1 MEKVI
6 LTAAVVGAEV
16 TRSQSPHVPYTP
28 EEIARA
34 AVDAWRA
41 GAAAVHLHARWPD
54 GRPSQEAAHFR
65 EVVDRIR
72 GAGSDV
78 VVQCSTGGAVG
89 MSVDE
94 RLGSLVD
101 GAEMGTLN
109 LGTMNFGD
117 EVFENRR
124 SDIVRI
130 AGRLREREL
139 VPECEVYDAGMLD
152 TLRWLLAKGHLARP
166 YHVQLVLGVPGG
178 MAANE
183 RNLRFLV
190 EGLPEPTAWAAAG
203 VGRAQLE
210 VAALAMRLGGHA
222 RVGLEDN
229 LYLSKGVLAKG
240 SHELVQAAVA
250 LAREAGREP
259 ATPAEARSLLGIGAG
274 AAAPHAPCPSGA
286 RAPASSGAPFSS
298 AVTAPESSS
307 PTVPAASGRG
317 VQS

>member
-1 MEKVI
+1 MSEQGEVVI
-6 LTAAVVGAEV
+6 TAAVVGAEV
-16 TRSQSPHVPYTP
+16 TRAQSPYVPYTP
-28 EEIARA
+28 AEIAQA

-54 GRPSQEAAHFR
+54 GRPSQEGAHFR
-65 EVVDRIR
+65 EIVDRIR

-78 VVQCSTGGAVG
+78 VLQVSTGGAVG

-101 GAEMGTLN
+101 GAEMATLN

-117 EVFENRR
+117 EVFVNTRP
-124 SDIVRI
+124 DIVRI
-130 AGRLREREL
+130 AARLRERRL

-178 MAANE
+178 MGASE

-190 EGLPEPTAWAAAG
+190 EGLPEPTPWTAAG

-210 VAALAMRLGGHA
+210 LAALALRLGGHV

-240 SHELVQAAVA
+240 SSELVERAVA

-259 ATPAEARSLLGIGAG
+259 ATPAAARALLGLRPYAG
-274 AAAPHAPCPSGA
+274 SVLA
-286 RAPASSGAPFSS
+286 
-298 AVTAPESSS
+298 E
-307 PTVPAASGRG
+307 
-317 VQS
+317 